1 MKKNCDGHPTR
12 RAHWHCPKCEAL
24 LCPQCAVKRDSESY
38 GIAQT
43 QHFCPKCNQSV
54 DWIGVQNLIEPFW
67 NRMPRIFSYPISMH
81 PMILIAV
88 LAFVSMLLSGPGLF
102 SAIFKGLLWL
112 IVVKYSFESLKAT
125 AGGNL
130 KPPPINSKTISEDFF
145 QVFKQFGIYIAIF
158 IAFGWITAK
167 IGILV
172 GIVFLFTAL
181 FFVPSMVI
189 LLVTTGSLIHALNPV
204 VFVGLAFRIGWAY
217 FLMNFFLFLLGS
229 APAYLAQYFTKF
241 LPPDLQLGLFG
252 FAKSFYTIVSYH
264 LMGYV
269 ILQYS
274 EKIGYRVDYEDFQD
288 PTAEDYES
296 GQTDPDA
303 IVLSEVAP
311 LIQDGK
317 LDEAIALIEKLTLQ
331 QPICGPDLSERYYN
345 LLKMTKRKE
354 GMLTHAV
361 NHLDILTANNQKNKA
376 ITVFTECRK
385 LDSKFLPA
393 ADPLFKL
400 AGWLN
405 ETGKTKAA
413 VAVYNLIVKSYPD
426 NSLVPKAYFRVAQI
440 FNDRLMSS
448 EKAKKVL
455 SIIKNKYPDN
465 DIMPHVENFLAR
477 L

>member
-24 LCPQCAVKRDSESY
+24 LCPQCVVKRESESY
-38 GIAQT
+38 GAKQT
-43 QHFCPKCNQSV
+43 QHFCPKCNLPA

-67 NRMPRIFSYPISMH
+67 NRMPRIFSYPVSMH

-88 LAFVSMLLSGPGLF
+88 LSFLSILLSGPSIIGALL
-102 SAIFKGLLWL
+102 KGVMWL

-130 KPPPINSKTISEDFF
+130 KPPSISGKTISQDFF

-158 IAFGWITAK
+158 VGFGWISAK
-167 IGILV
+167 IGILPGV
-172 GIVFLFTAL
+172 VFLFAAL

-217 FLMNFFLFLLGS
+217 FLMNFFLFLLAS

-241 LPPDLQLGLFG
+241 LPPDLQVALFG

-274 EKIGYRVDYEDFQD
+274 EKIGYRVDYEDFKD

-296 GQTDPDA
+296 EQTDPDT
-303 IVLSEVAP
+303 IVLNEVAP
-311 LIQDGK
+311 LIQEGK
-317 LDEAIALIEKLTLQ
+317 LDEAISAIEKLTLH
-331 QPICGPDLSERYYN
+331 QPICGVDLSERYYN
-345 LLKMTKRKE
+345 LLKMRKRKAGLLE
-354 GMLTHAV
+354 HGV
-361 NHLDILTANNQKNKA
+361 KHLDILAAKNQKNKA
-376 ITVFTECRK
+376 IAVFSECRN
-385 LDSKFLPA
+385 LDSNFLPA

-413 VAVYNLIVKSYPD
+413 VAVYNLLAKSYPD
-426 NSLVPKAYFRVAQI
+426 NSLTPKAYFRVAQL

-455 SIIKNKYPDN
+455 GVIKNKYPDH
-465 DIMPHVENFLAR
+465 DIMPHVDSFLAR

>member
-12 RAHWHCPKCEAL
+12 RAHWHCPECDAL
-24 LCPQCAVKRDSESY
+24 LCPQCAVKRASESY
-38 GIAQT
+38 GVKQT
-43 QHFCPKCNQSV
+43 QHFCPKCNLSV

-67 NRMPRIFSYPISMH
+67 NRMPRIFSYPVSMH

-88 LAFVSMLLSGPGLF
+88 LAFVSMLLSGPGIF
-102 SAIFKGLLWL
+102 SALLKGVMWL

-130 KPPPINSKTISEDFF
+130 KPPPIRCKTISADFS

-158 IAFGWITAK
+158 IIFGWISAK

-172 GIVFLFTAL
+172 GIVFLMTAL

-241 LPPDLQLGLFG
+241 LPPDLQLALFG

-274 EKIGYRVDYEDFQD
+274 EKIGYRVDYEDFKD

-296 GQTDPDA
+296 EETDPDA

-317 LDEAIALIEKLTLQ
+317 LDEAISVIEKSNQQ
-331 QPICGPDLSERYYN
+331 QPICGLDLSERYYN
-345 LLKMTKRKE
+345 LLKMRKRKT
-354 GMLTHAV
+354 GLLAYGV
-361 NHLDILTANNQKNKA
+361 KHLDILTEKNQKNKA
-376 ITVFTECRK
+376 IVVFSECRK

-440 FNDRLMSS
+440 FNDRLMST

-455 SIIKNKYPDN
+455 GVIKNKYPDH
-465 DIMPHVENFLAR
+465 DIMPHVESFLAR

>member
-12 RAHWHCPKCEAL
+12 RAHWHCPECDAL
-24 LCPQCAVKRDSESY
+24 LCPQCAVKRASESY
-38 GIAQT
+38 GVKQT
-43 QHFCPKCNQSV
+43 LYFCPKCNLSV

-67 NRMPRIFSYPISMH
+67 NRMPRIFSYPVSMH
-81 PMILIAV
+81 PMMLIAV
-88 LAFVSMLLSGPGLF
+88 LAFISMLLSGPGIF
-102 SAIFKGLLWL
+102 SALLKGVMWL

-125 AGGNL
+125 AGGSL
-130 KPPPINSKTISEDFF
+130 KPPPIRCKTISADFF

-158 IAFGWITAK
+158 IIFGWTSAK
-167 IGILV
+167 IGILL
-172 GIVFLFTAL
+172 GIVFLMTAL

-241 LPPDLQLGLFG
+241 LPPDLQLALFG

-274 EKIGYRVDYEDFQD
+274 EKIGYRVDYEDFKD
-288 PTAEDYES
+288 PAAKDYES
-296 GQTDPDA
+296 EETDPDA

-317 LDEAIALIEKLTLQ
+317 LDEAISVIEKSNQQ
-331 QPICGPDLSERYYN
+331 QPICGLDLSERYYN
-345 LLKMTKRKE
+345 LLKMRKRKT
-354 GMLTHAV
+354 GLLAYGV
-361 NHLDILTANNQKNKA
+361 KHLDILTEKNQKNKA
-376 ITVFTECRK
+376 IVVFSECRK

-440 FNDRLMSS
+440 FNDRLMSA

-455 SIIKNKYPDN
+455 GVIKNKYPDH
-465 DIMPHVENFLAR
+465 DIMPHVESFLAR